1 MPPVASHDA
10 LVAARGKLTVK
21 RVAKTRRALTGDVM
35 VPHAATLPQRR
46 AASHRCRQAGL
57 AGGRQPQ
64 ARDELREGIG
74 ASSRQA
80 EEEGGMTR

>member
-21 RVAKTRRALTGDVM
+21 RVAKTRGALRDGVM
-35 VPHAATLPQRR
+35 VPRAATLPQRR
-46 AASHRCRQAGL
+46 AASHRCRQAGF

-64 ARDELREGIG
+64 ARDELREGMG
-74 ASSRQA
+74 ESSRQA
-80 EEEGGMTR
+80 EGGEEMTR